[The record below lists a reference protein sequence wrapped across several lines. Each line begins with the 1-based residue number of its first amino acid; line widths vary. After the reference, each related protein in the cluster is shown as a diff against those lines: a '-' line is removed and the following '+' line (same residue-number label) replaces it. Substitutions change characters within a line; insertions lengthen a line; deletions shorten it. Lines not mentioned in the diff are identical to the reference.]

1 MNIQGD
7 LVTVHTVTSYRM
19 TVKYHCWRD
28 RFKKNARETSSCR
41 VQSRAFPYLRVSLV
55 TYRPSFVFSFDLL
68 VLIMARLIP
77 IYDLLSMIITY

>member
-28 RFKKNARETSSCR
+28 RFLKNAIFVLPC
-41 VQSRAFPYLRVSLV
+41 VSLV
-55 TYRPSFVFSFDLL
+55 TYRPSFVFSFALL

-77 IYDLLSMIITY
+77 IYDLLSMIITH